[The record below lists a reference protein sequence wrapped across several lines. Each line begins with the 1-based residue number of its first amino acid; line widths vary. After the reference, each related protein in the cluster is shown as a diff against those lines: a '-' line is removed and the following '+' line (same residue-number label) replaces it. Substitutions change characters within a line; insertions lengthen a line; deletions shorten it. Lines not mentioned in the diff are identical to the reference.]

1 MLYALT
7 SGIAGYVAA
16 SWYRTMGGTAYIPN
30 ILLTCTLFMG
40 PLLLLFSFLNTV
52 AIAYGSTQALPFGTI
67 CVIIIIW
74 TLVTF
79 PLTVIG
85 GIAGKNSKFEFKAS
99 CRTTKYP
106 REIPPLPWYRQ
117 TIPQMVMAGFL
128 PFSAIYIE
136 LYYIFASI
144 WGHKV
149 RLKQCHVP
157 NTCCMLSS
165 SLTCIR
171 VTDKDPG

>member
-7 SGIAGYVAA
+7 SGISGYVAA

-30 ILLTCTLFMG
+30 ILLTCALFMA
-40 PLLLLFSFLNTV
+40 PLLLLFSYLNTV

-67 CVIIIIW
+67 CVIFVIW

-79 PLTVIG
+79 PLTVVG
-85 GIAGKNSKFEFKAS
+85 GIAGKNSKSEFKAP

-106 REIPPLPWYRQ
+106 REVPPLPWYRQ
-117 TIPQMVMAGFL
+117 TLPQMIMAGFL

-149 RLKQCHVP
+149 R
-157 NTCCMLSS
+157 NAS
-165 SLTCIR
+165 
-171 VTDKDPG
+171 